1 MKQKIHLPIKP
12 KNVIFFN
19 SRSFSRRNTSNKN
32 KKLYIVFAIVFQPK
46 QKTSKKK
53 YCALCKQG
61 FLMKRR
67 EQRVRSSVLPEHRG
81 YFAARGTW
89 SPCAHV
95 HQSLAALLLLEF
107 SCVFHDMLS
116 RFGTILSFVLN
127 DAAWTMEPANRLY
140 GICNA
145 ALDAR
150 V

>member
-1 MKQKIHLPIKP
+1 MFNDPIQQEPEKA
-12 KNVIFFN
+12 NV
-19 SRSFSRRNTSNKN
+19 
-32 KKLYIVFAIVFQPK
+32 YPFAVRL
-46 QKTSKKK
+46 KKK
-53 YCALCKQG
+53 DEHRNEAK
-61 FLMKRR
+61 
-67 EQRVRSSVLPEHRG
+67 QRVRSSVLPEHRG
-81 YFAARGTW
+81 YFAARGAW
-89 SPCAHV
+89 GPCAHV